1 MCLASYFTVNSPLNK
16 LFVSLIADIF
26 LYLSIFN
33 TPVTSEDAVMKHRL
47 SYRLIAQ
54 GGLNAW
60 YNLDPRIT
68 NDFPR

>member
-1 MCLASYFTVNSPLNK
+1 MTLR
-16 LFVSLIADIF
+16 LI
-26 LYLSIFN
+26 
-33 TPVTSEDAVMKHRL
+33 
-47 SYRLIAQ
+47 YRLIAL

>member
-1 MCLASYFTVNSPLNK
+1 
-16 LFVSLIADIF
+16 
-26 LYLSIFN
+26 
-33 TPVTSEDAVMKHRL
+33 MKHRL

-68 NDFPR
+68 NDFLVNSPLPVYQKNNSAHDV

>member
-1 MCLASYFTVNSPLNK
+1 
-16 LFVSLIADIF
+16 
-26 LYLSIFN
+26 
-33 TPVTSEDAVMKHRL
+33 MKYRL
-47 SYRLIAQ
+47 SYHLIAQ